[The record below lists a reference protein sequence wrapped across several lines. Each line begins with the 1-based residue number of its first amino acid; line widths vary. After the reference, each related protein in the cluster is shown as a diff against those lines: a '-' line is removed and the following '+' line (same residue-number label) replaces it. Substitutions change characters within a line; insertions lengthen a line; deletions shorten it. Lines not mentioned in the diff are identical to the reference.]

1 MSLAELEA
9 KKMLE
14 MKIEQYEARLG
25 KQEEK
30 YELLRVQILELEDM
44 RKGNISHI
52 EKLENLLAANK
63 EEYEK

>member
-14 MKIEQYEARLG
+14 MKMEQYEARLG
-25 KQEEK
+25 KEEEK

-52 EKLENLLAANK
+52 QKLENLLAANK

>member
-52 EKLENLLAANK
+52 QKLENLLAANK